1 MYSSEYISDLLLL
14 DDMNREK
21 LKGIKATFGEIDVG
35 IEKNIKELEERLIPK
50 EKIQAVIA
58 ENGNLEELTKDEIE
72 KIFGE
77 RKGNLGIKNKPR
89 SLSVFDIVD
98 KYSLDY
104 DDALKIEPE
113 KDKIKHTIGDDN
125 IEKKIML
132 LNEILIPEPIIKEK
146 SFYSKLEDYQ
156 NKTYTDI
163 QIPHSI
169 VIKWLSEGVKIHEN
183 KEKCEFCGSPINYKD
198 IEKKVESFVNN
209 VKFEA
214 EIFFKNEH
222 QFFVKVLED
231 FNAFIQNKDKYEEL
245 LGNNLSYYINQIK
258 GELDYFENLN
268 NALYNNS
275 QNITSLTPINTK
287 ELESLIDFLN
297 KLIVDINKI
306 KAKVMSQEEKKLSKL
321 GTIIKGSVY
330 IAINE
335 SVLIKRNMDKIK
347 NNQQFILKS
356 EKLNETLSNE
366 IKKLKSEKAVT
377 SDFMILVNETLR
389 DLGITLKL
397 EIEDENY
404 IIKTTLATEEQ
415 ITINDISEGEKNL
428 ISLLFF
434 YYEMFEDRNQQVVKS
449 DVKLIIMDDPISSM
463 DDSNRFYVLEIV
475 KNIIELNVDQV
486 FVLTHVW
493 EDFSQLTFRKKG
505 FDSNSKYASYEIKKD
520 KFSYIV
526 KLISKGGPY
535 KHMFKEVYE
544 LSKKTQLS
552 TDCEYFHMPNVIRRV
567 FEEFLLFKTYNMI
580 PQRKTKEHLEQ
591 IFKITKTIDKCDLGT
606 LLSVTNALSHINTK
620 TNDDILIAAKCL
632 MKIIKNNDK
641 LHYDTMKQ

>member
-1 MYSSEYISDLLLL
+1 MWSL
-14 DDMNREK
+14 K
-21 LKGIKATFGEIDVG
+21 LKF
-35 IEKNIKELEERLIPK
+35 
-50 EKIQAVIA
+50 
-58 ENGNLEELTKDEIE
+58 
-72 KIFGE
+72 
-77 RKGNLGIKNKPR
+77 
-89 SLSVFDIVD
+89 SLKWASV
-98 KYSLDY
+98 
-104 DDALKIEPE
+104 
-113 KDKIKHTIGDDN
+113 
-125 IEKKIML
+125 
-132 LNEILIPEPIIKEK
+132 
-146 SFYSKLEDYQ
+146 
-156 NKTYTDI
+156 
-163 QIPHSI
+163 
-169 VIKWLSEGVKIHEN
+169 
-183 KEKCEFCGSPINYKD
+183 
-198 IEKKVESFVNN
+198 
-209 VKFEA
+209 
-214 EIFFKNEH
+214 
-222 QFFVKVLED
+222 FVKVLED

-245 LGNNLSYYINQIK
+245 LGNNISYYINQIK

-297 KLIVDINKI
+297 KSIVDINKI

-321 GTIIKGSVY
+321 GAIIKGSVY

-428 ISLLFF
+428 LSLLFF

-493 EDFSQLTFRKKG
+493 EDFSQLAFRK
-505 FDSNSKYASYEIKKD
+505 
-520 KFSYIV
+520 
-526 KLISKGGPY
+526 
-535 KHMFKEVYE
+535 MFW
-544 LSKKTQLS
+544 
-552 TDCEYFHMPNVIRRV
+552 
-567 FEEFLLFKTYNMI
+567 
-580 PQRKTKEHLEQ
+580 
-591 IFKITKTIDKCDLGT
+591 
-606 LLSVTNALSHINTK
+606 
-620 TNDDILIAAKCL
+620 
-632 MKIIKNNDK
+632 
-641 LHYDTMKQ
+641 